1 MELLD
6 RSDHEAQRVYVE
18 VLKVVRWF
26 GGSMVLNSIC
36 ASVVNGRHENGS
48 YQSSYTQLIKR
59 TSVLEQPPEIS
70 WS

>member
-36 ASVVNGRHENGS
+36 ASVVN
-48 YQSSYTQLIKR
+48 
-59 TSVLEQPPEIS
+59 
-70 WS
+70 